1 MNFIDKIKL
10 FVLTLSTDTF
20 LFYIFLY
27 LVNSIYE
34 RYWLVLTFLVHIN
47 FYIGLVY
54 NLRMLLDFLHLF
66 VFILPFLT
74 LFLNNW
80 YIKLVSLLFVLAI
93 QILWIKEERCI
104 LNEPDNNINFGFG
117 KLINLATLLMGTI
130 LSYQLGLLTSF
141 FVNI

>member
-27 LVNSIYE
+27 LVNSIYD

-54 NLRMLLDFLHLF
+54 NLRMLLDFLHVF

-141 FVNI
+141 FC